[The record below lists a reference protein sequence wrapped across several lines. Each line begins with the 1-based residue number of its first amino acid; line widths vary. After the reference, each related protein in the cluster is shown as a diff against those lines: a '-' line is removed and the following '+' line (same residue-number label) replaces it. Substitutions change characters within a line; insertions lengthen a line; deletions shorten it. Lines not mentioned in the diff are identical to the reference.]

1 MSPLESVT
9 EGNITFESDESQK
22 AESRS
27 AFSAIV
33 NRRRPEFGALAPTEG
48 ALAPGRTPLHCRGS
62 TCAGKR
68 RGRRGDVQ
76 PAATRLAPAAERGSP
91 VIDSSTLS
99 SLPAS
104 IGRPAYDRAKVT
116 AGIAHLSV
124 GNFHRAHQAVYMDKA
139 LALPGHEGWG
149 ILGIGL
155 MDVES
160 ERAKAAALKGQG
172 GLYSLVAYPPEGT
185 PEVSVVGSIVDYL
198 HAPADPEAV
207 LARLADPAIRIVTL
221 TVTEGGYN
229 IDENGRFKLDDPAVA
244 RDLAGGLPATSFGIL
259 TEALRRRRDAGTPPF
274 TVLSCDNLR
283 HNGGVVKNALLSFA
297 RAKDPALAGW
307 IEGAVTFPSCM
318 VDRITPAVGPADR
331 ARLNAETGL
340 DDAAPIFA
348 EDFIQWVVEDRF
360 CNGRPALE
368 RVGVEFTD
376 AVDAYE
382 QVKLRMLN
390 ASHSMMTFPALLLGH
405 RIVHLAMQ
413 DPSVDALLEQF
424 LSRDAGPLL
433 DAPPSMSVGQYAEL
447 LLSRYRNP
455 AIGDQLLRIASDGAS
470 KLPQFVQ
477 DTARDVVRKG
487 GDHRRIAFLLA
498 CFTEYLRGVDDRGDA
513 FPVVEPHVTAADHAL
528 AADPDLKRGL
538 GLGAFA
544 GWGVADHAGFAADYA
559 AYRASIR
566 ERGAGATLKD
576 LLAAVAAG

>member
-1 MSPLESVT
+1 M
-9 EGNITFESDESQK
+9 
-22 AESRS
+22 
-27 AFSAIV
+27 
-33 NRRRPEFGALAPTEG
+33 
-48 ALAPGRTPLHCRGS
+48 
-62 TCAGKR
+62 
-68 RGRRGDVQ
+68 
-76 PAATRLAPAAERGSP
+76 
-91 VIDSSTLS
+91 IDSATLS

-104 IGRPAYDRAKVT
+104 VQRPAYDRSKVT

-124 GNFHRAHQAVYMDKA
+124 GNFHRAHQAVYIDKV

-155 MDVES
+155 MDVEG
-160 ERAKAAALKGQG
+160 ERAKAQALQGQG

-185 PEVSVVGSIVDYL
+185 PEVSIIGSIVEYL

-207 LARLADPAIRIVTL
+207 LRRLADPAIRIVTL

-229 IDENGRFKLDDPAVA
+229 IDEKGRFKLDDPAVA
-244 RDLAGGLPATSFGIL
+244 RDLAGGLPATSFGVI
-259 TEALRRRRDAGTPPF
+259 TEALRRRRAAGTKPF

-283 HNGGVVKNALLSFA
+283 HNGGVVKNALLSYA
-297 RAKDPALAGW
+297 RAKDAELAAW
-307 IEGAVTFPSCM
+307 IEAEVAFPSCM
-318 VDRITPAVGPADR
+318 VDRITPAVGPADK

-360 CNGRPALE
+360 CDGRPALE

-390 ASHSMMTFPALLLGH
+390 ASHSMMTFPGILLGH

-413 DPSVDALLEQF
+413 DPLVDTLLEQF

-433 DAPPSMSVGQYAEL
+433 DAPPSMSVGQYKDL

-470 KLPQFVQ
+470 KLPQFIQ
-477 DTARDVVRKG
+477 DTARAVVKAG

-498 CFTEYLRGVDDRGDA
+498 SFTEYLRGIDDKGER
-513 FPVVEPHVTAADHAL
+513 FPVVEPMVSEADHAL
-528 AADPDLKRGL
+528 AADPDLAKGL
-538 GLGAFA
+538 GLGAFK
-544 GWGVADHAGFAADYA
+544 GWGVADHPGFARDYA
-559 AYRASIR
+559 AYRASIQQ
-566 ERGAGATLKD
+566 RGATATLKD

>member
-1 MSPLESVT
+1 MIDP
-9 EGNITFESDESQK
+9 
-22 AESRS
+22 S
-27 AFSAIV
+27 A
-33 NRRRPEFGALAPTEG
+33 
-48 ALAPGRTPLHCRGS
+48 
-62 TCAGKR
+62 
-68 RGRRGDVQ
+68 
-76 PAATRLAPAAERGSP
+76 
-91 VIDSSTLS
+91 LS
-99 SLPAS
+99 SLPA
-104 IGRPAYDRAKVT
+104 GVARPAYDRSAVK

-124 GNFHRAHQAVYMDKA
+124 GNFHRAHQAVYLDRA

-160 ERAKAAALKGQG
+160 ERAKAAALQGQG

-185 PEVSVVGSIVDYL
+185 PAVSLIGSIVDYL
-198 HAPADPEAV
+198 HAPADPESV
-207 LARLADPAIRIVTL
+207 LKRLAEPAIRIVTL

-244 RDLAGGLPATSFGIL
+244 RDLAGGGPPATSFGVMA
-259 TEALRRRRDAGTPPF
+259 EALRRRRDAGVAPF

-283 HNGGVVKNALLSFA
+283 HNGAVVKNALLSYS
-297 RAKDPALAGW
+297 RAKDPALADW
-307 IEGAVTFPSCM
+307 IERNVTFPSCM

-340 DDAAPIFA
+340 DDAAPVFA
-348 EDFIQWVVEDRF
+348 EDFIQWVVEDDF
-360 CNGRPALE
+360 CNGRPELE
-368 RVGVEFTD
+368 KVGVEFTD

-390 ASHSMMTFPALLLGH
+390 ASHSMMTFPGLLLGH

-413 DPSVDALLEQF
+413 DPQVDALLDGF

-433 DAPPSMSVGQYAEL
+433 DAPPSMSVGQYKDM

-470 KLPQFVQ
+470 KLPQFVRG
-477 DTARDVVRKG
+477 TASEILRRG
-487 GDHRRIAFLLA
+487 GEHRRIAFLLA
-498 CFTEYLRGVDDRGDA
+498 CFTEYLRGIDDRGES
-513 FPVVEPHVTAADHAL
+513 FPVVEPMVTEADHAL
-528 AADPDLKRGL
+528 VRDPDLAKGL
-538 GLGAFA
+538 GMGAFA
-544 GWGVADHAGFAADYA
+544 GWGVAEHAGFAADYA
-559 AYRASIR
+559 RLRASIR
-566 ERGAGATLKD
+566 EKGAGATLGE

>member
-1 MSPLESVT
+1 M
-9 EGNITFESDESQK
+9 ID
-22 AESRS
+22 
-27 AFSAIV
+27 
-33 NRRRPEFGALAPTEG
+33 
-48 ALAPGRTPLHCRGS
+48 
-62 TCAGKR
+62 
-68 RGRRGDVQ
+68 
-76 PAATRLAPAAERGSP
+76 PA
-91 VIDSSTLS
+91 TLS

-104 IGRPAYDRAKVT
+104 VQRPAYDRSAVT

-124 GNFHRAHQAVYMDKA
+124 GNFHRAHQAVYIDKV
-139 LALPGHEGWG
+139 LALPGQQAWG

-160 ERAKAAALKGQG
+160 ERAKAAALQGQK
-172 GLYSLVAYPPEGT
+172 GLYTLVAYPPEGT
-185 PEVSVVGSIVDYL
+185 PEVAVIGSIVEYL

-207 LARLADPAIRIVTL
+207 LRRLADPAIRIVTL

-229 IDENGRFKLDDPAVA
+229 IDETGRFKLDDPAVA
-244 RDLAGGLPATSFGIL
+244 ADLAGGPPATAFGVM

-283 HNGGVVKNALLSFA
+283 HNGGVVKTALLSFA
-297 RAKDPALAGW
+297 RAKDPALAAW
-307 IEGAVTFPSCM
+307 IEAEVTFPSCM

-331 ARLNAETGL
+331 ARLNAETGI

-368 RVGVEFTD
+368 KVGVEFTD

-390 ASHSMMTFPALLLGH
+390 ASHSMMTFPGILLGH
-405 RIVHLAMQ
+405 RIVHLAMK
-413 DPSVDALLEQF
+413 DPSVDALLDQF

-433 DAPPSMSVGQYAEL
+433 DAPPSMSVGQYKDM

-470 KLPQFVQ
+470 KLPQFIQ
-477 DTARDVVRKG
+477 DTARAVVERG

-498 CFTEYLRGVDDRGDA
+498 CFTEYLRGVDDKGES
-513 FPVVEPHVTAADHAL
+513 FPVVEPMVSAADMAL
-528 AADPDLKRGL
+528 AQEPDLGRGL
-538 GLGAFA
+538 GLGAFK
-544 GWGVADHAGFAADYA
+544 GWGVQENAAFVADYA

-566 ERGAGATLKD
+566 ATGAGPTLRG
-576 LLAAVAAG
+576 LLDAVAAG

>member
-1 MSPLESVT
+1 M
-9 EGNITFESDESQK
+9 ID
-22 AESRS
+22 
-27 AFSAIV
+27 
-33 NRRRPEFGALAPTEG
+33 
-48 ALAPGRTPLHCRGS
+48 
-62 TCAGKR
+62 
-68 RGRRGDVQ
+68 
-76 PAATRLAPAAERGSP
+76 PA
-91 VIDSSTLS
+91 TLS

-104 IGRPAYDRAKVT
+104 IGRPAYDRSAVT

-124 GNFHRAHQAVYMDKA
+124 GNFHRAHQAVYLDKV
-139 LALPGHEGWG
+139 LALPGQQGWG

-160 ERAKAAALKGQG
+160 ERAKAAALQGQK
-172 GLYSLVAYPPEGT
+172 GLYSLVAYPPEGQ
-185 PEVSVVGSIVDYL
+185 PEIAVIGSIVEYL

-207 LARLADPAIRIVTL
+207 LQRLADPAIRIVTL

-229 IDENGRFKLDDPAVA
+229 IDAHGHFKLDDPAVA
-244 RDLAGGLPATSFGIL
+244 KDLAGGLPATSFGVM
-259 TEALRRRRDAGTPPF
+259 TEALRRRRDAGTKPF

-283 HNGGVVKNALLSFA
+283 HNGGVVKNALLSYA
-297 RAKDPALAGW
+297 RAKDPALATW
-307 IEGAVTFPSCM
+307 IEANVTFPSCM

-340 DDAAPIFA
+340 DDASPIFA

-368 RVGVEFTD
+368 KVGVEFTD

-390 ASHSMMTFPALLLGH
+390 ASHSMMTFPGILLGH
-405 RIVHLAMQ
+405 RFVHLAMQ
-413 DPSVDALLEQF
+413 DPQVDALLEQF

-433 DAPPSMSVGQYAEL
+433 DAPPSMSVGQYKDM

-470 KLPQFVQ
+470 KLPQFIQ
-477 DTARDVVRKG
+477 DTARDVAARG

-498 CFTEYLRGVDDRGDA
+498 CFTEYLRGVDDKGES
-513 FPVVEPHVTAADHAL
+513 FPVVEPMVTEADRTL
-528 AADPDLKRGL
+528 AADPDLGKGL
-538 GLGAFA
+538 GLGAFK
-544 GWGVADHAGFAADYA
+544 GWGVQDHAGFVADYA
-559 AYRASIR
+559 AYRGSIQQ
-566 ERGAGATLKD
+566 RGAAATLKD
-576 LLAAVAAG
+576 LLTAVSGG